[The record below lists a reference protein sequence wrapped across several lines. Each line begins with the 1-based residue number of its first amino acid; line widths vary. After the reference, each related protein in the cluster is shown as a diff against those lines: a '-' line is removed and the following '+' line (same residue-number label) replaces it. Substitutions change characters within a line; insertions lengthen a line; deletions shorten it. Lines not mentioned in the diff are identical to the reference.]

1 MSEYF
6 DIYDINKKSIGKTG
20 ERESYVFNKGE
31 YHIVTDV
38 FIFNTNNE
46 ILLTQRAPEKK
57 GGLLWEGTG
66 GSVLAG
72 ENSNK
77 AIRRELLEELGLY
90 VEAEELVLFKEIR
103 RDEKEN
109 PRFKDLWVLRKDI
122 AISELALQE
131 DEVCNAKWVSFIEF
145 NNMQDKKEIVPTL
158 DFNNDDFIKAVKL
171 LNNEK

>member
-1 MSEYF
+1 M
-6 DIYDINKKSIGKTG
+6 
-20 ERESYVFNKGE
+20 
-31 YHIVTDV
+31 
-38 FIFNTNNE
+38 
-46 ILLTQRAPEKK
+46 
-57 GGLLWEGTG
+57 
-66 GSVLAG
+66 LAG

-122 AISELALQE
+122 AISELVLQE

>member
-20 ERESYVFNKGE
+20 ERELYVFNKGE

-72 ENSNK
+72 ENSNE

-122 AISELALQE
+122 AISELVLQE

-158 DFNNDDFIKAVKL
+158 DFNKDDFIKAVKL

>member
-20 ERESYVFNKGE
+20 ERELYVFNKGE

-122 AISELALQE
+122 AISELVLQE

-158 DFNNDDFIKAVKL
+158 DFNKDDFIKAVKL

>member
-20 ERESYVFNKGE
+20 ERELYVFNKGE

-72 ENSNK
+72 ENSNE

-122 AISELALQE
+122 AISELVLQE

-158 DFNNDDFIKAVKL
+158 DFNNDDFLKAVKL